1 MPTLTEPCAIRDCD
15 KPKRAKGFCTVHYRR
30 IRVTGDPLKTQF
42 DIRKETKPKVC
53 EIENCNGKP
62 YIKTLCHNHYRR
74 LKTYGSPTATELKDR
89 AYGTKK
95 CSIDGCEKKH
105 NAKGYCIMHYKRIKA
120 YGDPNATS
128 TTVKYVTSDGY
139 VWIKGIPEHRLV
151 MEEYLGRK
159 LLPGENVHHKNGDR
173 RDNRIEN
180 LELWN
185 RSQPYGQRVE
195 DKVEY
200 AIEILKQY
208 APEKL
213 KEYDDRNT
221 P

>member
-15 KPKRAKGFCTVHYRR
+15 KPKRAKGFCVTHYRR
-30 IRVTGDPLKTQF
+30 MRVTGDPLKTQF
-42 DIRKETKPKVC
+42 DIRKENKPKTC

-74 LKTYGSPTATELKDR
+74 WKTYGNPTATELKDR

-120 YGDPNATS
+120 YGNPTDTPRTA
-128 TTVKYVTSDGY
+128 KYVTADGY
-139 VWIKGIPEHRLV
+139 IWIKGVAEHRLV
-151 MEEYLGRK
+151 MEKHLGRK
-159 LLPGENVHHKNGDR
+159 LIPGENIHHKNGDR

-180 LELWN
+180 LELWS

-195 DKVEY
+195 DKVDW

-208 APEKL
+208 APDKL
-213 KEYDDRNT
+213 KEE
-221 P
+221 